1 MDTLTDAQRYQ
12 ASLDDLR
19 RKAEHEYAAAQARPE
34 KSVKPGVAR
43 SVPPAEKVPEVK
55 QWGVRVVKEMPL
67 PLVAKHLNLNEL
79 YRLSWGAKNAHGSE
93 WKRLQ
98 VEFDLRREA
107 MLRSAEKE
115 GWLKPQ
121 GVYGYWPALADGDT
135 LVVYDPGTITDEEPS
150 ELERFEFPRQ
160 AFIEG
165 KVWSKPAATAATNSA
180 TFSTTPLRIEA

>member
-1 MDTLTDAQRYQ
+1 M
-12 ASLDDLR
+12 
-19 RKAEHEYAAAQARPE
+19 
-34 KSVKPGVAR
+34 
-43 SVPPAEKVPEVK
+43 
-55 QWGVRVVKEMPL
+55 RVVKEMPL

-121 GVYGYWPALADGDT
+121 GVYGYWPVLADDDT
-135 LVVYDPGTITDEEPS
+135 LVVYDPQTLTEKQPS

-160 AFIEG
+160 VGGEDLCLADYFLPVGSGRFDVVAFQIVTVG
-165 KVWSKPAATAATNSA
+165 DPLANVSRSLKPSMTIPRHTLRTAWRCRWLKPRRTFCTRISAGNSG
-180 TFSTTPLRIEA
+180 